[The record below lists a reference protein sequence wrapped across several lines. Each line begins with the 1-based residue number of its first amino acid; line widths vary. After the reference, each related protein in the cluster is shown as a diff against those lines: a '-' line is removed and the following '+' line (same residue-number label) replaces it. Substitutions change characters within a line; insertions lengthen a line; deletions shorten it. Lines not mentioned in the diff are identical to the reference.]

1 MIGGDGVDR
10 AGRPDWLDIQDL
22 SVAFPGPDGMV
33 EAVRGISLSMAAGE
47 RLAIVGE
54 SGSGKSISM
63 RAVMGL
69 LPHQARVRATRLA
82 FDGIDLLAGHAMR
95 RLRGRRIAMVLQ
107 DPKAAL
113 DPVMTAGAQI
123 AEGLRLHRGLRGRA
137 ARAAALDLLDRVRID
152 GPARVHDLYPH
163 QMSGGMAQRVMIAM
177 MLAGE
182 PELLIADEPTSA
194 LDVSVRGEILAL
206 IDGLVRD
213 RSMGLVLISH
223 DLDLVAA
230 FTDRVAVM
238 YGGRI
243 METLPA
249 DGLGHARHPYTRG
262 LIGCRPRLDARV
274 APLPVL
280 VRDPRWR
287 DGPQATSSEGRGS

>member
-1 MIGGDGVDR
+1 MTESRGITE
-10 AGRPDWLDIQDL
+10 GRPLLDIRSL
-22 SVAFPGPDGMV
+22 AVSFPGSDGPV
-33 EAVRGISLSMAAGE
+33 RAVREVSLSLAPGE

-69 LPHQARVRATRLA
+69 LPRQARMTADRLA
-82 FDGIDLLAGHAMR
+82 FDGIDLIDGGERAIR
-95 RLRGRRIAMVLQ
+95 RLRGRHIAMVMQ

-123 AEGLRLHRGLRGRA
+123 AEGLRLHRGLGRRA
-137 ARAAALDLLDRVRID
+137 ARAAALELLAAVRID
-152 GPARVHDLYPH
+152 RPERVLELHPH

-182 PELLIADEPTSA
+182 PDLLIADEPTSA
-194 LDVSVRGEILAL
+194 LDVSVRGEILEL
-206 IDGLVRD
+206 IDGLVTERG
-213 RSMGLVLISH
+213 MGLVLISH

-230 FTDRVAVM
+230 FADRVAVM
-238 YGGRI
+238 YAGRV
-243 METLPA
+243 METLAA
-249 DGLGHARHPYTRG
+249 DALDHAGHPYTRG
-262 LIGCRPRLDARV
+262 LIGCRPRLDAHV

-280 VRDPRWR
+280 VRDPAWK
-287 DGPQATSSEGRGS
+287 DG